1 MKINQSV
8 DIQKGYMQKIN
19 KKRLEE
25 VLERKS

>member
-8 DIQKGYMQKIN
+8 DIQKDYMQKIN

>member
-8 DIQKGYMQKIN
+8 DIQKDYMQKIN
-19 KKRLEE
+19 KKRSEE

>member
-19 KKRLEE
+19 KKRSEE